1 MAYISQLWEDVDR
14 LRIEYWE
21 LYKQVE
27 ALEEEAYRMDKI
39 TEETLSQFKKV
50 YAEMAEIRSKKLD
63 TLQRIYEA
71 NL

>member
-1 MAYISQLWEDVDR
+1 MTYISQLWEEVDR
-14 LRIEYWE
+14 LRVEYWE

-39 TEETLSQFKKV
+39 TEDTLSQFKKI
-50 YAEMAEIRSKKLD
+50 YAEMGEIRSKKLD
-63 TLQRIYEA
+63 ILQKIYEA

>member
-1 MAYISQLWEDVDR
+1 MSYVSQLWEDIDR
-14 LRIEYWE
+14 LRLEYWE

-39 TEETLSQFKKV
+39 TEETLSQFKKI
-50 YAEMAEIRSKKLD
+50 YAKMGEIRSKKLD
-63 TLQRIYEA
+63 ILQRIYEA

>member
-1 MAYISQLWEDVDR
+1 MTYISQLWEEVDR
-14 LRIEYWE
+14 LRVEYWE

-39 TEETLSQFKKV
+39 TEDTLSQFKKI
-50 YAEMAEIRSKKLD
+50 YTEMGEIRSKKLD
-63 TLQRIYEA
+63 ILQKIYEA

>member
-39 TEETLSQFKKV
+39 TEEKLSQFKKV

>member
-39 TEETLSQFKKV
+39 TEETLSQFKKI